1 MNSYIDMHCDTLQRT
16 FTQGAS
22 SLYDGEGMQSIKLM
36 QEAKQMCQFFAV
48 FFPPRDVPYAD
59 GTLRPA
65 MPSDEEFFAILAE
78 NLRKEV
84 AMHRDV
90 IAMAENATDIMNN
103 WSKGLSS
110 AVLTVEDGRMVQ
122 GRMDRLLFLY
132 EHGIMRTVSDIPTQR
147 NPKSCPKD

>member
-90 IAMAENATDIMNN
+90 IAMAGNAADIMNN

-122 GRMDRLLFLY
+122 GRMDRLLFCMNR
-132 EHGIMRTVSDIPTQR
+132 E
-147 NPKSCPKD
+147 